1 MKNILVAED
10 DPTTRYLLRS
20 VLKGAGFAVATA
32 AEGNAA
38 LGKLRKKKFDLLL
51 TDIWMPGLNGLELM
65 ARLRQEGIG
74 PKIVVMTSDDTP
86 QTVLRAVSEQ
96 AYHYLKKP
104 VAPQA
109 VVDLVR
115 DALAARPASLPIE
128 VLSARPDWVELLVPC
143 DLGVADRISGFMNQ
157 IESDLPRDVRDQ
169 IAHAFRELLLNAIE
183 WGGKLDPNQKVRI
196 SYLRGRR
203 MLLYRIADPGTGFRF
218 EGLSHAAVSNPASQP
233 WQHMEE
239 RDRKGLR
246 PGGFG
251 LVMVKSL
258 ADELLY
264 NEAQNEVVFVKYL
277 DHGGQRAVGS
287 RRSAVGSGRRNQ
299 FGPR

>member
-1 MKNILVAED
+1 MKSILVAED

-20 VLKGAGFAVATA
+20 VLKAAGFSVATA
-32 AEGNAA
+32 ADGSAA
-38 LGKLRKKKFDLLL
+38 LGKLREKKFDLLL
-51 TDIWMPGLNGLELM
+51 TDIWMPRLNGLELM
-65 ARLRQEGIG
+65 ARLRQEAIR
-74 PKIVVMTSDDTP
+74 PKVVVMTSDDTP
-86 QTVLRAVSEQ
+86 ETVLRAVREQ
-96 AYHYLKKP
+96 AYQYLTKP
-104 VAPQA
+104 VEPKA

-115 DALAARPASLPIE
+115 DALAAQPTSLPIE

-143 DLGVADRISGFMNQ
+143 ELGVAERISSFMNQ
-157 IESDLPRDVRDQ
+157 IESDLPQDVRDQ
-169 IAHAFRELLLNAIE
+169 IGQAFRELLLNAIE

-218 EGLSHAAVSNPASQP
+218 EGLQHAAVANPPGQP
-233 WQHMEE
+233 WQHIEE

-251 LVMVKSL
+251 IMMVKSM

-277 DHGGQRAVGS
+277 DH
-287 RRSAVGSGRRNQ
+287 
-299 FGPR
+299 

>member
-1 MKNILVAED
+1 MKAECKPFIVHHSSFIVMKSILVAED

-20 VLKGAGFAVATA
+20 VLKAAGFAVATA
-32 AEGNAA
+32 GDGSSA
-38 LGKLRKKKFDLLL
+38 LEKLRKNKFDLLL

-65 ARLRQEGIG
+65 ARLRQEAIR
-74 PKIVVMTSDDTP
+74 PKVVVMTSDDTP
-86 QTVLRAVSEQ
+86 ETVLRAVREQ
-96 AYHYLKKP
+96 AYQYLMKP
-104 VAPQA
+104 VVPKA

-115 DALAARPASLPIE
+115 DVLAAQPASLPIE

-143 DLGVADRISGFMNQ
+143 DLGVADRIAGFMNQ
-157 IESDLPRDVRDQ
+157 IEADVPLEVRDEIGQ
-169 IAHAFRELLLNAIE
+169 AFRELLLNAIE

-218 EGLSHAAVSNPASQP
+218 EGLKHAAVSNPSEQP

-251 LVMVKSL
+251 IMMVKST

-264 NEAQNEVVFVKYL
+264 NEAHNEVVFVKYL
-277 DHGGQRAVGS
+277 DQ
-287 RRSAVGSGRRNQ
+287 
-299 FGPR
+299 

>member
-1 MKNILVAED
+1 MKSILVAED
-10 DPTTRYLLRS
+10 DPTTRYLLRN
-20 VLKGAGFAVATA
+20 VLKAAGFAVATA
-32 AEGNAA
+32 DDGSAA
-38 LGKLRKKKFDLLL
+38 LGKLRKKQFDLLL

-65 ARLRQEGIG
+65 ARLRQEAIR
-74 PKIVVMTSDDTP
+74 PKVVVMTSDDTP
-86 QTVLRAVSEQ
+86 ETMLRAVREQ
-96 AYHYLKKP
+96 AYHYVTKP
-104 VAPQA
+104 VEPKA

-115 DALAARPASLPIE
+115 DALATKPASMPIE
-128 VLSARPDWVELLVPC
+128 VLSARPEWVELLVPC

-169 IAHAFRELLLNAIE
+169 IGQAFRELLLNAIE

-218 EGLSHAAVSNPASQP
+218 EGLKHAAVANPSGEP
-233 WQHMEE
+233 WQHVQE
-239 RDRKGLR
+239 RDRRGLR

-251 LVMVKSL
+251 IMMVKSM

-277 DHGGQRAVGS
+277 DHGGQ
-287 RRSAVGSGRRNQ
+287 
-299 FGPR
+299 